1 MFIKK
6 NVYKIYLEDRRVL
19 QKKRVCYGE
28 KLYIK
33 GMGSSGSTAEP
44 TVKGSK
50 LPINAV
56 YVYLP
61 SATESSSIRF
71 GYVTAINW
79 KSLPVEITRVVTKSH
94 T

>member
-56 YVYLP
+56 YV
-61 SATESSSIRF
+61 
-71 GYVTAINW
+71 
-79 KSLPVEITRVVTKSH
+79 
-94 T
+94 